1 MRDGAFASCASR
13 RSAPNVRSTVIE
25 QGGVTMG
32 FTNKNTAETQ
42 DFGVAVDRTA
52 HLDDITVN
60 FVSIRETHSLK
71 DALAGLPDGNCKCP
85 HWGYVL
91 SGSLTVDYGDREETY
106 GPGDARL
113 GHADRARHARAAQAA
128 VA

>member
-1 MRDGAFASCASR
+1 
-13 RSAPNVRSTVIE
+13 
-25 QGGVTMG
+25 MG
-32 FTNKNTAETQ
+32 FTNKSTAETQ
-42 DFGVAVDRTA
+42 DFGLAVDRTA

-91 SGSLTVDYGDREETY
+91 SGSLSVDYGDREESY
-106 GPGDARL
+106 GPGDAFYMTP
-113 GHADRARHARAAQAA
+113 GHVPTAEAGSEFVQFSPKEQLETTMKAIQAHLSQ
-128 VA
+128 V